1 MRIRSLTLKPYGECS
16 DVTIEFG
23 RGLTVVLGANEAGKS
38 TALDALTDLLWGI
51 PLNTSRASRVRR
63 KDLRILAEVQTAD
76 GTSLLTRSPNGLFG
90 ADQFAP
96 AVAPW
101 DRAMSLDRSWWRTRF
116 GISHEQLRD
125 GGREVFQGRGD
136 LAELVFAAREGASAR
151 ALREDIAGQVD
162 ALFKAHKGN
171 KNVAL
176 RKAAASYADA
186 DAQLRGVLTQADS
199 VRAQERR
206 GRLDRVRGA
215 HGVEHRQLGV
225 VVEAIAG
232 LDLGGGG
239 ALGGHPIQVPVERRS
254 QRAVGDRGSGG
265 GDAGRDAA
273 AGGVDLLVAGPL

>member
-51 PLNTSRASRVRR
+51 PPNTHRDSRVKR

-151 ALREDIAGQVD
+151 SLREDIAGQVD

-171 KNVAL
+171 KSVAL
-176 RKAAASYADA
+176 RKAAASYAEA
-186 DAQLRGVLTQADS
+186 DFQLRGVLTQADS
-199 VRAQERR
+199 VRAQRGEVERLEADYSR
-206 GRLDRVRGA
+206 AKRESAQAARALQRAREDKRVIAHVLGLRTARSHLDR
-215 HGVEHRQLGV
+215 
-225 VVEAIAG
+225 IA
-232 LDLGGGG
+232 
-239 ALGGHPIQVPVERRS
+239 AE
-254 QRAVGDRGSGG
+254 GDRVTPGQ
-265 GDAGRDAA
+265 A
-273 AGGVDLLVAGPL
+273 PLG